1 VAEVIDTVSVKEREV
16 QDRQGRWYS
25 LRVRPYKTLDNKIDG
40 AVLVLV
46 DVDLLRRARDYA
58 ENIVSTVREPLLV
71 LDADL
76 RVRAASRAFF
86 ETFQVGREETEG
98 RLLYDL
104 GNGQW
109 DIAELRRLLG
119 EILPRDNALEDS
131 VVEHDFVGIGRKV
144 MVLNARRVVGQ
155 IDQSPLILLAIED
168 ATSRKQLE
176 EALKARVGE
185 LAAADRSKNEFLA
198 MLAHE
203 LRNPLSPIQN
213 AARILRSSDAGSTAN
228 ERALDMIDRQIF
240 NMARIV
246 DDLLDIS
253 RISRGTIE
261 LRMETVELSTVL
273 KQAADS
279 LRGHIGPSQEIVTS
293 LPAES
298 IYVRGDP
305 VRLEQVFDNL
315 LNNASKFTRRPG
327 RIWLTAETSRGGRS
341 LGGGRGAGTRRR
353 DRHRP
358 GKVAARLRALHAG
371 GSLARARG
379 GRIGHRSDGGQEL
392 GGCAPRSSR
401 SP

>member
-1 VAEVIDTVSVKEREV
+1 
-16 QDRQGRWYS
+16 
-25 LRVRPYKTLDNKIDG
+25 
-40 AVLVLV
+40 VLVLV
-46 DVDLLRRARDYA
+46 DVDLLKRARDYA

-71 LDADL
+71 LDADM

-86 ETFQVGREETEG
+86 EIFEVSREETEG

-119 EILPRDNALEDS
+119 EILPRNNAFDDF

-176 EALKARVGE
+176 EDLNTRVGE

-213 AARILRSSDAGSTAN
+213 AARILRSSDGGRRAN
-228 ERALDMIDRQIF
+228 ERALDMIDRQIL
-240 NMARIV
+240 NMTRIV

-253 RISRGTIE
+253 RITRGTIE
-261 LRMETVELSTVL
+261 LRMETLELSNVL
-273 KQAADS
+273 EQAADS
-279 LRGHIGPSQEIVTS
+279 LRSHIGPSQELVIS
-293 LPAES
+293 LPTEP
-298 IYVRGDP
+298 IFRRGGSDP
-305 VRLEQVFDNL
+305 PRARLRQSPQQRVQIHPTARPHLAD
-315 LNNASKFTRRPG
+315 RRSH
-327 RIWLTAETSRGGRS
+327 AAGGRS
-341 LGGGRGAGTRRR
+341 LGRGRGAGTRRR

-358 GKVAARLRALHAG
+358 GKVAAG
-371 GSLARARG
+371 V
-379 GRIGHRSDGGQEL
+379 
-392 GGCAPRSSR
+392 
-401 SP
+401 

>member
-1 VAEVIDTVSVKEREV
+1 
-16 QDRQGRWYS
+16 
-25 LRVRPYKTLDNKIDG
+25 
-40 AVLVLV
+40 VLVLV
-46 DVDLLRRARDYA
+46 DVDLLKRARDYA

-71 LDADL
+71 LDADM

-86 ETFQVGREETEG
+86 EIFEVSREETEG

-104 GNGQW
+104 GNGQR

-119 EILPRDNALEDS
+119 EILPRNNAFDDF

-176 EALKARVGE
+176 EDLNTRVGE

-213 AARILRSSDAGSTAN
+213 AARILRSSDGGRRAN
-228 ERALDMIDRQIF
+228 ERALDMIDRQIL
-240 NMARIV
+240 NMTRIV

-253 RISRGTIE
+253 RITRGTIE
-261 LRMETVELSTVL
+261 LRMETLELSNVL
-273 KQAADS
+273 EQAADS
-279 LRGHIGPSQEIVTS
+279 LRSHIGPSQELVIS
-293 LPAES
+293 LPTEP
-298 IYVRGDP
+298 ILRRGGSDP
-305 VRLEQVFDNL
+305 PR
-315 LNNASKFTRRPG
+315 ASLRQSPQQRVQIHPTARPHLADRRSH
-327 RIWLTAETSRGGRS
+327 AAGGRS
-341 LGGGRGAGTRRR
+341 LGRGRGAGTRRR

-358 GKVAARLRALHAG
+358 GKVAAG
-371 GSLARARG
+371 V
-379 GRIGHRSDGGQEL
+379 
-392 GGCAPRSSR
+392 
-401 SP
+401 